1 MNQPIQCLIRPLTP
15 VHIGS
20 GEEYGSSEFIQ
31 DKMKDVNIIRRINIG
46 EYFLNLSHKKRKHVL
61 DKLTQNKFYLDRE
74 NKENPIDKKFT
85 RYISRLHSSKP
96 SNEIKETI
104 KTSDKPYIPGSSIKG
119 SIKTSLLYNMV
130 DDKDI
135 KDLMSKISIRH
146 DRRGKEKAKLHPKD
160 YNSFLDKFFSST
172 SRNSARYNILRFLQ
186 ISDTD
191 TILNPSIVNI
201 ITLKAKDTNKAG
213 ESKYEPHSGSNGFLE
228 SIYGKTLK
236 FSMNL
241 TYKNEFYD
249 NSQSHEKLSL
259 SNKEKIIDLDNIKK
273 SLYNFSKDYIKH
285 EFEFAKKYGIEDLA
299 IEYKKLYKQNTEEK
313 PLLRVGS
320 GSGFLGD
327 TIALKIKNYSKENE
341 KDENETFYDTIRKT
355 AYRHYPFE
363 FPKSRKL
370 VKVENK
376 YKPLGW
382 TQIKFNEDG

>member
-1 MNQPIQCLIRPLTP
+1 MNQSIKCSIRPLTP

-20 GEEYGSSEFIQ
+20 GEEYGRSEFIL
-31 DKMKDVNIIRRINIG
+31 DKIKDVNVIRRVDIG
-46 EYFLNLSHKKRKHVL
+46 EYFLSLSKERKDFVL
-61 DKLTQNKFYLDRE
+61 DKLTQNKFSLDRE

-130 DDKDI
+130 DDEDI

-146 DRRGKEKAKLHPKD
+146 DRRGKEKAKLHSKD
-160 YNSFLDKFFSST
+160 YDSFLDKFFSST
-172 SRNSARYNILRFLQ
+172 SRNSERYNILRFLQ

-191 TILNPSIVNI
+191 TVLNPSIVNI
-201 ITLKAKDTNKAG
+201 ITLKAKDTNRAE

-228 SIYGKTLK
+228 SILCKTLK
-236 FSMNL
+236 FSLNL

-249 NSQSHEKLSL
+249 NSQSREKLGL
-259 SNKEKIIDLDNIKK
+259 LDKEDIINLDNIKK
-273 SLYNFSKDYIKH
+273 SLYSFSKDYIKH
-285 EFEFAKKYGIEDLA
+285 EFDFAKKYGIEGLPK
-299 IEYKKLYKQNTEEK
+299 EYQNLYKKNTEEK
-313 PLLRVGS
+313 PILRVGS

-327 TIALKIKNYSKENE
+327 TIALKIKNYPKENE
-341 KDENETFYDTIRKT
+341 KYKDENFYDTIRKT

-370 VKVENK
+370 VKVGNK

-382 TQIKFNEDG
+382 TQIKFDEDG